1 MIPSPMHWRPGENLK
16 MRKPKLPQI
25 AKIHLKHHHFCDIF
39 WHLLF
44 IFGGCRW
51 EIRNMF
57 LFSSRL
63 WREDE
68 AILAHIVST
77 EKDSTVAS
85 QGFCCGYE

>member
-1 MIPSPMHWRPGENLK
+1 MGNKE
-16 MRKPKLPQI
+16 
-25 AKIHLKHHHFCDIF
+25 
-39 WHLLF
+39 LF
-44 IFGGCRW
+44 
-51 EIRNMF
+51 F

-85 QGFCCGYE
+85 QGFCCGYEEPPEMKGVSIQN